1 MDKKGGI
8 TFLGSKK
15 FCLTVLKMFVGG
27 TLLSFEKNMV
37 MKRFMHRCGG
47 ASRFVRNFCLT
58 VPQIFVG
65 GDLCVFETSGM
76 EKTTYG

>member
-37 MKRFMHRCGG
+37 MKRFMHRRGG
-47 ASRFVRNFCLT
+47 GITVWSDFFV
-58 VPQIFVG
+58 
-65 GDLCVFETSGM
+65 
-76 EKTTYG
+76 

>member
-27 TLLSFEKNMV
+27 TLLSFEK
-37 MKRFMHRCGG
+37 KYGY
-47 ASRFVRNFCLT
+47 
-58 VPQIFVG
+58 
-65 GDLCVFETSGM
+65 ETFHA
-76 EKTTYG
+76 